1 MCELLGMSAN
11 TPTDICFS
19 FTGLMQRGG
28 KTGPHKDGW
37 GIGFYQG
44 RACQLFHDPQASSS
58 SEVAKLIQNYS
69 IKSHIVISHIRKAN
83 RGKVCLANTH
93 PFVRELWGSSW
104 VFAHNGQLQ
113 GIKAYHLNH
122 YHPIGTT
129 DSEHAFC
136 WMLGRI
142 RKRFPQRPKRNRRLF
157 NYIAKLAREVDG
169 LGIFNFM
176 LSDAKYLYVYCS
188 NRMSWITRR
197 APFKKA
203 QLIDT
208 EMVVDFKK
216 YTTPKDVVTVIA
228 SRPLT
233 DNEVWNE
240 MARGEFMVFE
250 EGEVVSTGLR
260 G

>member
-37 GIGFYQG
+37 GIGFYEG
-44 RACQLFHDPQASSS
+44 RACQLFHEPRASAA

-69 IKSHIVISHIRKAN
+69 IKSHVVISHIRKAN

-93 PFVRELWGSSW
+93 PFARELWGNNW
-104 VFAHNGQLQ
+104 VFAHNGQLK
-113 GIKAYHLNH
+113 GVKNHRLNH
-122 YHPIGTT
+122 YRPIGTT

-136 WMLGRI
+136 WMLDRI
-142 RKRFPQRPKRNRRLF
+142 RKRFPEKPKQQKTLF
-157 NYIAKLAREVDG
+157 STIRKLAHELDG
-169 LGIFNFM
+169 MGIFNFM
-176 LSDAKYLYVYCS
+176 LSDSKCLYVYCS
-188 NRMSWITRR
+188 NKMSWITRR

-208 EMVVDFKK
+208 EMVVDFKDF
-216 YTTPKDVVTVIA
+216 TTPKDIVTVIA
-228 SRPLT
+228 SHPLT
-233 DNEVWNE
+233 DNETWNKME
-240 MARGEFMVFE
+240 RGEFVVFE
-250 EGEVVSTGLR
+250 DGLIESLQ
-260 G
+260 